1 MDAIS
6 TLIRMA
12 RLDGVVDVRCL
23 LAGSHVLD
31 NPPAPGR
38 VPFHLLLDGYCTAE
52 VDGHTIDL
60 RPGDVLVLPRAGQH
74 RVRATTDLPPVPA
87 DLREGASVATLAS
100 AGVGVGAGAEAGA
113 EAEVPTIDLFCG
125 HYTYQPG
132 AGELLFAGLPDVLHA
147 SFGTG
152 PDSPLRLLGELM
164 RNEAGL
170 DGPGA
175 GALLAS
181 LCEALLALVLRGDGI
196 DHPATTLPAPWTAV
210 AVTDAGLRAVIDAVV
225 HRPQEPWTIASL
237 AEIAGVSRATL
248 VRHFSAATGIG
259 VADFLTRIRMTIAAD
274 LLTTTSRSLDAIA
287 EAVGYQSTSAFG
299 KAFRTATGTTPS
311 RLRRAAA

>member
-31 NPPAPGR
+31 NPPTPGR

-74 RVRATTDLPPVPA
+74 RVRVVADLPPVPA
-87 DLREGASVATLAS
+87 DRREGASVATLAS
-100 AGVGVGAGAEAGA
+100 AGVGIQ
-113 EAEVPTIDLFCG
+113 TIDLFCG

-181 LCEALLALVLRGDGI
+181 LCEALLALVLRGDGA

-210 AVTDAGLRAVIDAVV
+210 AVGDAGLRAVIDAVV

-248 VRHFSAATGIG
+248 VRHFSAATGMG

-274 LLTTTSRSLDAIA
+274 LLTTTGRSLDAVA

-311 RLRRAAA
+311 RLRRAGS